1 MLIDTPA
8 PSHACSNPWL
18 EAIEPRQDIFFVI
31 PIDEFIQFGVVFKG
45 WLGVLNKFLLNAA
58 FVSQIHMQVNRGGLD
73 IFVSQADFDIGNGM
87 TTAEHINSLR
97 MTIMPSQG
105 YPNDTDL
112 R

>member
-1 MLIDTPA
+1 
-8 PSHACSNPWL
+8 
-18 EAIEPRQDIFFVI
+18 
-31 PIDEFIQFGVVFKG
+31 
-45 WLGVLNKFLLNAA
+45 LNKFLLYAA
-58 FVSQIHMQVNRGGLD
+58 FVSQIHVQVNHGGLD

>member
-1 MLIDTPA
+1 M
-8 PSHACSNPWL
+8 
-18 EAIEPRQDIFFVI
+18 
-31 PIDEFIQFGVVFKG
+31 FKY
-45 WLGVLNKFLLNAA
+45 
-58 FVSQIHMQVNRGGLD
+58 HGGLD